1 MPCSH
6 SGPHKHPPSPTW
18 RRQSLSDAA
27 RLTWTVQGPSEQGC
41 CWQCL
46 SSWFP
51 GLIGSGRVQAWPAQA
66 GSQRTGRGG
75 GAVMCLPSWA
85 NMDPAQH
92 LFPALHLGPSH
103 LCPRCPLVGP
113 VTNSPAGLPEG
124 LCALCLYFSEMER
137 LIRHH
142 LWGSV
147 PPSRVICGLPCLCPH
162 TVLLAPP
169 LTQEDPFLPQG
180 LCTVHAPACYTFL

>member
-1 MPCSH
+1 MPQLLVPRPYRVWEGAGLA
-6 SGPHKHPPSPTW
+6 GPG
-18 RRQSLSDAA
+18 RQPEN
-27 RLTWTVQGPSEQGC
+27 W
-41 CWQCL
+41 
-46 SSWFP
+46 
-51 GLIGSGRVQAWPAQA
+51 A
-66 GSQRTGRGG
+66 GGG

-103 LCPRCPLVGP
+103 LYPRCPLVGP

-124 LCALCLYFSEMER
+124 PRALCLYFSEMER

-147 PPSRVICGLPCLCPH
+147 PPSRVISGLPCLCPH
-162 TVLLAPP
+162 TAPGSSFNTGGPFLAPGP
-169 LTQEDPFLPQG
+169 LHGPCPCLLHLPLDSHTTSPVILLISCTQHSAWHTSD
-180 LCTVHAPACYTFL
+180 T